1 MTIFL
6 ISGKCFSQTKD
17 TTLSTMK
24 GWENETSIKLK
35 SDTFSSDYL
44 FDAGKN
50 LKTSITCSLLGGLAF
65 AIAPNLRIQSRD
77 QITKEVT
84 YDYTPVYVVGAI
96 GLAFEIAAIV
106 NMYKCGN
113 NLQKAS
119 RAKQKLTYRLSP
131 FSGEVCFRF

>member
-1 MTIFL
+1 
-6 ISGKCFSQTKD
+6 
-17 TTLSTMK
+17 MK